1 MMNSGGGSGELQA
14 IGLRFINTFM
24 ESAENAQ
31 NRLYL
36 QAELYQAGMEPQQ
49 MSKLISSTSP
59 WLEKLLSEIKR
70 FDSIRIDIDELQK
83 QVRSSEQVRNKLVIL
98 ERKVDALHEEKL
110 VFTSIERRLQ
120 EKCAE
125 LQRELLQLKKKQKQ
139 KQQGENNSDMS
150 TLEKRPVALPRQNA
164 PNEKKKDPSENEDEG
179 ISSSET
185 GPSMSP
191 EPPKDANGTFNIED
205 DAESTTTIDDVIEEL
220 KNIVDDAEREIV
232 EKQRLKN
239 RSRSEDLIEP
249 PPKEYEIVPVN
260 LLPQPPK
267 KSSKSLINVFAPTS
281 VEGSDYD
288 ISFIQNNTK
297 NNSLFEED
305 EELAIMASRHQANKT
320 YETESKNHPD
330 LVHTTC
336 HRYLQHHKHQ
346 QPNLRPSKD
355 ENRAILN
362 VIMDARE
369 KEQRSLLMMN
379 RAHSLERD
387 IFPPQHFNGVFF
399 MADMNSPKFPKPD
412 ITAALEAKRVTK
424 NLDRMGSS
432 YGLDSMIDIVMTSE
446 PKIQQKSSH
455 KSGNNNFN
463 FKNSLVN
470 AGLYSGQY
478 LAKENSRAQSNVG
491 SKVTDLLSGLY

>member
-1 MMNSGGGSGELQA
+1 M
-14 IGLRFINTFM
+14 
-24 ESAENAQ
+24 
-31 NRLYL
+31 YL
-36 QAELYQAGMEPQQ
+36 QAELYQAGMEPHH

-59 WLEKLLSEIKR
+59 WLEKLQSEIKR
-70 FDSIRIDIDELQK
+70 FDSIKIDIEELHK
-83 QVRSSEQVRNKLVIL
+83 QIRSSEQVRSKLIIL
-98 ERKVDALHEEKL
+98 ERKIDSLQEEKL

-120 EKCAE
+120 DKCAD

-139 KQQGENNSDMS
+139 KQQGENTSDIS
-150 TLEKRPVALPRQNA
+150 TLEKRPVALPRQNV
-164 PNEKKKDPSENEDEG
+164 NEKKKNPSENEDEG
-179 ISSSET
+179 ISTET

-191 EPPKDANGTFNIED
+191 EPPKDETETYNNAN
-205 DAESTTTIDDVIEEL
+205 DADSTTTIDDVIEEL
-220 KNIVDDAEREIV
+220 KNIVNDAEREIV
-232 EKQRLKN
+232 EKQRANSISK
-239 RSRSEDLIEP
+239 SEDLIVP

-267 KSSKSLINVFAPTS
+267 KSSKSLVQIFAS
-281 VEGSDYD
+281 SLEGSDYD
-288 ISFIQNNTK
+288 ISYLPNNTK

-305 EELAIMASRHQANKT
+305 EELGVMKAHQANKT

-330 LVHTTC
+330 LVHTAC
-336 HRYLQHHKHQ
+336 HRHLQHQKHSQ
-346 QPNLRPSKD
+346 SNLRPPKD

-369 KEQRSLLMMN
+369 KEQRSLMMVN

-399 MADMNSPKFPKPD
+399 MADMNSTPKFPKPD

-432 YGLDSMIDIVMTSE
+432 YGLDSMIDIVVTSE
-446 PKIQQKSSH
+446 SKNQQMYMQSPTQKSSN
-455 KSGNNNFN
+455 KSGNNFN
-463 FKNSLVN
+463 FKNSLIN

-478 LAKENSRAQSNVG
+478 IAKENIRAQSNVG